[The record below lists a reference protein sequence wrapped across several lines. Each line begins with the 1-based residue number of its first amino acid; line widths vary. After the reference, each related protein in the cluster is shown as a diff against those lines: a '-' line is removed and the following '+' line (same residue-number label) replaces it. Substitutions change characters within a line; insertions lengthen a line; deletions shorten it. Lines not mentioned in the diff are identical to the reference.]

1 MTNFLIMVEHHASV
15 KQPDLTSKEDCLLMY
30 SPKDILLKP
39 REDMYLD
46 LKRNVEFDERSM
58 EKFDLWFNVL
68 CKYKQLGLFVEGN
81 DWVNNITKN
90 NTIQLHLLNKSHYYD
105 VKIKKDSLFARLFI
119 LGKTPN
125 NRFET
130 QYKRLYY

>member
-15 KQPDLTSKEDCLLMY
+15 KQPDLTSK
-30 SPKDILLKP
+30 
-39 REDMYLD
+39 EDMYLD

-58 EKFDLWFNVL
+58 EKFDLWF
-68 CKYKQLGLFVEGN
+68 
-81 DWVNNITKN
+81 NNITKN

-125 NRFET
+125 DRFET